1 MNAIKR
7 KLDIYMEKKVK
18 CTIKTP
24 DYAANAT
31 GSGRPRINQATE
43 LPEHPARPSVLAKI

>member
-7 KLDIYMEKKVK
+7 KLDIYMKKKVK

-24 DYAANAT
+24 EYAANAT
-31 GSGRPRINQATE
+31 GSGRTENQSSHGATGISSE
-43 LPEHPARPSVLAKI
+43 TVCIG